1 MVDLPVMQRTAT
13 GMLTFG
19 LSEVPINAMFLVLV
33 GLCTSIMWGGIFN
46 LAVEGLGKYLA
57 AASGIFMVMVVG
69 GGLLPLLQNWIADIA
84 GFIPSYWVMFG
95 GLAYLLFYALIGSK
109 VTKRADDK
117 LKI

>member
-1 MVDLPVMQRTAT
+1 
-13 GMLTFG
+13 
-19 LSEVPINAMFLVLV
+19 
-33 GLCTSIMWGGIFN
+33 
-46 LAVEGLGKYLA
+46 
-57 AASGIFMVMVVG
+57 MVVG

-109 VTKRADDK
+109 VTKRADEK